1 MTTDIINKFMINIIK
16 SMGMTQRNFTT
27 FESCR
32 VKFLLCPYIVSG
44 PILQL
49 QFWLRSPL
57 KLFRTYERLCCREKF
72 CPAVYLN
79 YNIISK

>member
-49 QFWLRSPL
+49 QFCLWSPL
-57 KLFRTYERLCCREKF
+57 KLFQTYE
-72 CPAVYLN
+72 
-79 YNIISK
+79 S